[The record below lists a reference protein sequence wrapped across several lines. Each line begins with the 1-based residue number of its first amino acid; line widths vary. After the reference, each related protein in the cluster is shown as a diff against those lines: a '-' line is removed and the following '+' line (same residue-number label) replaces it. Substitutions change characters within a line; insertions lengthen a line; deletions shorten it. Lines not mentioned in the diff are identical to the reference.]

1 MKKSL
6 TSSGSDIRFRQDLK
20 TLHERL
26 LKESNNTLPSELICQ
41 EVSEVQPSVE
51 SGNNN
56 HKEGIVCLADLF
68 EMKQLPCNEK
78 ASPRALPLPYTREEL
93 RILTLASGY
102 GVTDEIRAS
111 ILWNAIKREQLC
123 KDRGKKKPPS
133 SDSILNLLLSPK
145 MYDVDENDVH
155 QYNFNLV
162 DDDAAIV
169 HMIDV
174 VLSHY
179 AKEVRKINPF
189 ESWAGA
195 WDKTISV
202 GKMNNDN
209 PKGAW
214 WRSYYSTYIVGSS
227 NNVKMTKGQKI
238 TACLLHWAK
247 HMQLNDRVR
256 WGSLSHVSSLCDEES
271 TPIQLPNDIE
281 FVSEIMR
288 LFVAKWLE
296 GSTDHNG
303 VVGLKKRGPKKR
315 NSIEGNKESARKKK
329 RYF

>member
-1 MKKSL
+1 M
-6 TSSGSDIRFRQDLK
+6 K
-20 TLHERL
+20 TLHKRL
-26 LKESNNTLPSELICQ
+26 LKESNNSLPSELICQ
-41 EVSEVQPSVE
+41 EVFEVQPSIE
-51 SGNNN
+51 SGNSN
-56 HKEGIVCLADLF
+56 HKEGFVCLADLF
-68 EMKQLPCNEK
+68 EIKHLPCNEK
-78 ASPRALPLPYTREEL
+78 ASPKALPLPYTREEL
-93 RILTLASGY
+93 KILTLGSEY
-102 GVTDEIRAS
+102 GITDEIRAS
-111 ILWNAIKREQLC
+111 ILWHAIKREQLC

-133 SDSILNLLLSPK
+133 SDSILKLLLSPK
-145 MYDVDENDVH
+145 MYEVDEIDVQH
-155 QYNFNLV
+155 YNFNLV

-174 VLSHY
+174 LLSHY
-179 AKEVRKINPF
+179 AKEVRKINPL

-202 GKMNNDN
+202 GKINSNN

-214 WRSYYSTYIVGSS
+214 WRSYYVTHIVGS
-227 NNVKMTKGQKI
+227 NNVKMSKGQKI
-238 TACLLHWAK
+238 TVCLLHWAK
-247 HMQLNDRVR
+247 HMQLNDRAR

-296 GSTDHNG
+296 NSTDHNG

-315 NSIEGNKESARKKK
+315 STVEGNNRESAKKKK
-329 RYF
+329 RNF